1 MIKKLIEAAKKDI
14 FLTAGISAVNPLSA
28 MMWKHACSK
37 EYVLTFSFNWMW
49 EAHDSC
55 LSYCLVVILG

>member
-1 MIKKLIEAAKKDI
+1 MTKKLIEAAKKDI
-14 FLTAGISAVNPLSA
+14 SDCRNISSKSSA
-28 MMWKHACSK
+28 MWKQACSK
-37 EYVLTFSFNWMW
+37 KYVLTFSFNWMW